1 MEKKIYK
8 KTLKLLGNKG
18 VKFTTEDLAKE
29 LGTSKRTI
37 YSYFASKD
45 EIIEKTI
52 DFVFNE
58 IMALDAEILEDSTLT
73 LQQKIKLYFE
83 NIPYAYNLS
92 AIIRHIDDFQR
103 YYPDLCEKVNNNINI
118 LWDPILK
125 LIEKGIKDN
134 EFEEINTTVFKLM
147 LKETLK
153 KLLDFEFLSKNQIS
167 FENGIKSM
175 NNIILYGLV
184 KRKDD

>member
-1 MEKKIYK
+1 MKKNIYQ

-18 VKFTTEDLAKE
+18 IKFTTEDLAKE

-37 YSYFASKD
+37 YAYFSSKD

-58 IMALDAEILEDSTLT
+58 IITSDNEILENDELT
-73 LQQKIKLYFE
+73 LQEKIKLYFE
-83 NIPYAYNLS
+83 NIPDAYNLS
-92 AIIRHIDDFQR
+92 AIIRHMDDFQR
-103 YYPDLCEKVNNNINI
+103 YYPDLWDKVDNHINTI
-118 LWDPILK
+118 WDPIVNL
-125 LIEKGIKDN
+125 LEQGIKN
-134 EFEEINTTVFKLM
+134 KELEEINTAILKLM

-153 KLLDFEFLSKNQIS
+153 KLLDFEFLTKNQVN
-167 FENGIKSM
+167 FESGVKSLSD
-175 NNIILYGLV
+175 IILYGLV